1 MCDEMVV
8 SEIVVDCNL
17 ILVTLTHHSSLSLI
31 LRIGL

>member
-17 ILVTLTHHSSLSLI
+17 ILVTLTHHSSLSLYA
-31 LRIGL
+31 